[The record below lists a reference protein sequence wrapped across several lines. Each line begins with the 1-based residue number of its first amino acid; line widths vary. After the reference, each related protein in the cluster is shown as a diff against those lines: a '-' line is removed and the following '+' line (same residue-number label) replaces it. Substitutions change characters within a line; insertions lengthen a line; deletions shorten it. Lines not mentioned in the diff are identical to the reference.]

1 MSRWVWFGVGTVV
14 GAALGIGG
22 LFAGHHAM
30 QRAYA
35 KAVWA

>member
-1 MSRWVWFGVGTVV
+1 MSRWVWFAAGAGFGVV
-14 GAALGIGG
+14 LGIGG
-22 LFAGHHAM
+22 LFAGHHAI